1 MSPAPWH
8 SPTLFAPLPLLDR
21 IASQVP
27 GPQASL
33 NGVTLVCVQHLLE
46 TSGSLIQTLVSL
58 GLNPSNIHVL
68 GKAYSSNSSVEERL
82 RSLGAHVVEAG
93 RQLRWGEYSTQLTE
107 DVSRLWDQVAEGI
120 EAQRPDALVVLDD
133 GGFCIKGMP
142 AFRDVPVVGIEQTMS
157 GLALLDVPPLCPVID
172 VASSA
177 AKQWIEPPMIS
188 EAVLARLQT
197 YRLPDSPIG
206 VVGFGNIGKAM
217 TQTLSRIQSPI
228 LAFDENIG
236 AEGKSGTT
244 IFCDSLGEL
253 YSKSATIFGCT
264 GRDTLAGKEW
274 WPQLVG
280 ERLLISCSS
289 QDMEFRSILLSLNDG
304 NQELVSRQQLTS
316 EVTVPLGQGKLR
328 ILRGGFPVNFDG
340 SRESVPAADIQM
352 TRGLLLGAILQAV
365 SLIRKGHSRPLR
377 TMLLPELQRL
387 VVSEWMQIRASR
399 RTSFEPWLLD
409 KFLEDD
415 LSWIAA
421 NSGGVTQETASER
434 WATRVP

>member
-58 GLNPSNIHVL
+58 GLNPSNLHVL

-93 RQLRWGEYSTQLTE
+93 RQLHWGEYSTQLTE
-107 DVSRLWDQVAEGI
+107 DVSRLWDQVAERI

-157 GLALLDVPPLCPVID
+157 GLALLDVRPLCPVID

-228 LAFDENIG
+228 LAFDENTG

-264 GRDTLAGKEW
+264 GRDTLAGTEW

-340 SRESVPAADIQM
+340 SR
-352 TRGLLLGAILQAV
+352 
-365 SLIRKGHSRPLR
+365 
-377 TMLLPELQRL
+377 
-387 VVSEWMQIRASR
+387 
-399 RTSFEPWLLD
+399 
-409 KFLEDD
+409 
-415 LSWIAA
+415 
-421 NSGGVTQETASER
+421 
-434 WATRVP
+434 

>member
-1 MSPAPWH
+1 MSPAPRH
-8 SPTLFAPLPLLDR
+8 TPALFAPLPLLDR

-27 GPQASL
+27 GPRASL
-33 NGVTLVCVQHLLE
+33 SGVTLVCVQHLLE
-46 TSGSLIQTLVSL
+46 TTGSLIQTLVSL
-58 GLNPSNIHVL
+58 GLHPRNIYIL

-82 RSLGAHVVEAG
+82 HRLGAHVVESG

-107 DVSRLWDQVAEGI
+107 DVSRLWNHVAAGI
-120 EAQRPDALVVLDD
+120 EAQRPDALIILDD

-142 AFRDVPVVGIEQTMS
+142 PFRALPVVGIEQTMS
-157 GLALLDVPPLCPVID
+157 GLALLDVPPPFPVID

-188 EAVLARLQT
+188 EAVLARLQS

-228 LAFDENIG
+228 LAFDENVG
-236 AEGKSGTT
+236 PEGESGTT
-244 IFCDSLGEL
+244 VFCDSLGEL
-253 YSKSATIFGCT
+253 FSKSATVFGCT
-264 GRDTLAGKEW
+264 GKDTLAGKGW
-274 WPQLVG
+274 WPQLTG

-304 NQELVSRQQLTS
+304 NHRLVSSQQLTS
-316 EVTVPLGQGKLR
+316 EVTIPLGQGRLR

-340 SRESVPAADIQM
+340 STESVPAADIQM

-365 SLIRKGHSRPLR
+365 SLIGSGHIRPLQ

-387 VVSEWMQIRASR
+387 VVSEWIQIRASR

-409 KFLEDD
+409 RFLHDD
-415 LSWIAA
+415 LSWIAN
-421 NSGGVTQETASER
+421 NSGGAHQETPSQR
-434 WATRVP
+434 WATKVT